1 VEKLY
6 RVSELAKLLGVNG
19 VTVVK
24 WTRGGKISAYSINGY
39 YYIPESEFER
49 LVRGA

>member
-6 RVSELAKLLGVNG
+6 KVSELARMLGVSR

-24 WTRGGKISAYSINGY
+24 WIRSGRISAYSINGY
-39 YYIPESEFER
+39 YYIPESEVEK